1 MHRVSSYEGKKVPQC
16 AWSNGLLLGQCI
28 CMYEIFPCSCYHI
41 ILASEQV
48 LQSAGAC
55 LLIFFTEGWHVESS
69 LQISV
74 KVLLKNT
81 WNILKGFIFVKSLY
95 LWCFSLLSGHVISGQ
110 WSIGLAHFRYIS
122 LSTLIICSGWGQN
135 MLFRYTPCINH
146 QCFWFNS
153 LYLGRMKQVKGKKEL
168 NQSGVLKLKH

>member
-74 KVLLKNT
+74 KAFLTNT

-95 LWCFSLLSGHVISGQ
+95 LRCFSLLSGHVISGQ
-110 WSIGLAHFRYIS
+110 WSIGLAHFRDIS
-122 LSTLIICSGWGQN
+122 LNFDHLQRVGAEYALPIYSLHQSSVFLVQQLI
-135 MLFRYTPCINH
+135 FR
-146 QCFWFNS
+146 
-153 LYLGRMKQVKGKKEL
+153 
-168 NQSGVLKLKH
+168 